1 MNNLQGDFPVL
12 KATVPVKCK
21 LTVTRNSI
29 LDPRYS
35 SIEHRGSRIEY
46 RGSSFE
52 YRESSFEYRAS
63 SFESSGSS
71 FEKRKQRTYRS
82 INCSNQIKKTSLHLL
97 ISRRF
102 TVHSFTFNSRW
113 RRSSNSDGRSCLFER
128 FSRGNNFNT
137 HLRICWYMY
146 FRADVAAADLM
157 RASCQIDRFVVF

>member
-1 MNNLQGDFPVL
+1 MYGPQL
-12 KATVPVKCK
+12 ARRITVPVKCK

-29 LDPRYS
+29 LDPRSS
-35 SIEHRGSRIEY
+35 SIEDRGSSIEY
-46 RGSSFE
+46 RVSSFE

-71 FEKRKQRTYRS
+71 FERRKQRTYRS

-128 FSRGNNFNT
+128 FSRGRI

-146 FRADVAAADLM
+146 FTFRSSFKSWELKG
-157 RASCQIDRFVVF
+157 